1 MTECDVLIIGG
12 GPAGATLAWALRRQ
26 GRDVHLLDKARYPR
40 DKVCAGWITPAVI
53 SELELD
59 LEDYARD
66 QLLQPVHG
74 FRVSLM
80 GGREIEA
87 DYHGE
92 PISYGIR
99 RCEFDHYL
107 LRRSGAVIHEGV
119 AVKSIE
125 RDGDGYLVN
134 GEYRCRL
141 LVGAGGH
148 FCPVARHVFGARP
161 GAGELAVRAQEIE
174 FRMSPA
180 QARDCPVD
188 PQMPELFFCEDLKGY
203 GWVVRKGDYL
213 NIGLG
218 REDNHR
224 LAEHVKRFCEALAA
238 AGKIPAALPGRFQGH
253 AYLLYPH
260 ARRELV
266 RDGAMLVGDA
276 AGLAYPQSGEGIRPA
291 IESALIAAAVIG
303 ACEGAYPATAL
314 AAYAEKLQAH
324 LGTREQRTFTD
335 RLPEWLVR
343 FLGQKLLGMR
353 WFIRHMVMDR
363 WFLHR
368 QTPPLRMDSAVSRD

>member
-1 MTECDVLIIGG
+1 MTECDVLIVGG
-12 GPAGATLAWALRRQ
+12 GPAGATLARALHQ
-26 GRDVHLLDKARYPR
+26 HGLHVHVLDKATWPR
-40 DKVCAGWITPAVI
+40 DKVCAGWVTPAVV

-59 LEDYARD
+59 LDDYRRD
-66 QLLQPVHG
+66 NLLQPVHG

-87 DYHGE
+87 SYSGDA
-92 PISYGIR
+92 ISYGIR

-107 LRRSGAVIHEGV
+107 LRRSGATVHEGE
-119 AVKSIE
+119 AVKSVE
-125 RDGDGYLVN
+125 RDGAAYVVN

-148 FCPVARHVFGARP
+148 FCPVARHVFAARP
-161 GAGELAVRAQEIE
+161 GSTEVAVRAQEIE
-174 FRMSPA
+174 FAMSPE
-180 QARDCPVD
+180 QARACPVQAD
-188 PQMPELFFCEDLKGY
+188 VPELFFCTDLKGY

-224 LAEHVKRFCEALAA
+224 LSEHVQAFCDFLRE
-238 AGKIPAALPGRFQGH
+238 AGKIPAELPGRFQGH

-260 ARRELV
+260 AQRELV
-266 RDGAMLVGDA
+266 RDGALLIGDA

-291 IESALIAAAVIG
+291 IESALIAAEVIQ
-303 ACEGAYPATAL
+303 ACNGDYTADAL
-314 AAYAEKLQAH
+314 AAYARHLQQH
-324 LGTREQRTFTD
+324 LGTRGQTTFTD

-343 FLGQKLLGMR
+343 FLGQRLLGMR
-353 WFIRHMVMDR
+353 WFIRHMVMNR

-368 QTPPLRMDSAVSRD
+368 QTPPLRLTGATGGD